1 MRKTLLSTVASLF
14 FALSMA
20 FLFSS
25 NSGGRADV
33 SGQGATGAPGEPGST
48 CGSSTCHRD
57 GAFTPVTIGL
67 AISDLGGGVITE
79 YEPGKLYNVTLD
91 VVAGAGNPQGYGFQ
105 LTSLDGANDNAGT
118 YSNTSAGVQISSASA
133 VGGREYVEHDGVH
146 PTGVVTFDWTA
157 PAAGTGD
164 VTFYFNGNAV
174 NDNGNT
180 LGDNAAGP
188 QSLTITEVPGA
199 STAIGD
205 VDDLAVALDLFP
217 TAAST
222 QIQIQIEGLQGS
234 FTAELFSMNGQR
246 LQSIVCS
253 SSQTSIDVTDL
264 VPGTHLVRVTTEDGR
279 SGTRRFVK
287 Q

>member
-1 MRKTLLSTVASLF
+1 MRKTLLSTAATLF

-33 SGQGATGAPGEPGST
+33 SGQGATGAPGEPGAT
-48 CGSSTCHRD
+48 CGSSSCHRD
-57 GAFTPVTIGL
+57 GAFSPVTASI
-67 AISDLGGGVITE
+67 AISDPAGGEITE

-91 VVAGAGNPQGYGFQ
+91 IVAGAGNPQGYGFQ
-105 LTSLDGANDNAGT
+105 LTSLDGANDNAGS
-118 YSNTSAGVQISSASA
+118 YSNTSAGVQVSSASA

-146 PTGVVTFDWTA
+146 PTGEVTFDWTA

-188 QSLTITEVPGA
+188 QSVTITEMAGT

-205 VDDLAVALDLFP
+205 IDDLAVALDLFP
-217 TAAST
+217 TVASS
-222 QIQIQIEGLQGS
+222 QVQIQIEGLQGS

-246 LQSIVCS
+246 LQSVVS
-253 SSQTSIDVTDL
+253 SSALTSIDVTDL
-264 VPGTHLVRVTTEDGR
+264 APGTHLVRVTTEDGR
-279 SGTRRFVK
+279 AGTRRFVK